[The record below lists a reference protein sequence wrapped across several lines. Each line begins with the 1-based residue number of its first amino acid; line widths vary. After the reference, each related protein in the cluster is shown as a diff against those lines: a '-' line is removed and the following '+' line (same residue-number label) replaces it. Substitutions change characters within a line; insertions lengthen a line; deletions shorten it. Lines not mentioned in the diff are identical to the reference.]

1 MYLERCMNP
10 FSFYCPT
17 KIVFGPGMLNELAK
31 HLSSYRFSSFL
42 VVTGSSATKNSTG
55 FSKLLASLREH
66 GYHYSV
72 YSNVKPDP
80 TAEMVREAAAQ
91 IQANKHEAIIAYG
104 GGSPIDCAKSAA
116 LMASNS
122 TDIMEYV
129 LVKQTPQKPAL
140 PVIAIPT
147 TAGTGSEISAA
158 AVTTDP
164 LSKRKIGLS
173 HPSYFPLL
181 SIIDPELHI
190 DMPAPITAATGLDA
204 LTHVLESWFSL
215 GSNPVSDSI
224 NAVNINL
231 IGTSLVKAYREP
243 NNIQARSAM
252 AYASSTA
259 GMAFSNTGLG
269 MVHGFA
275 HPLGA
280 LFGIAH
286 GVANAIMLPYVFAA
300 MSNQLKDKLTGLS
313 ACSII
318 ADKIYQLDRPETLI
332 EGILALRTILQIPRN
347 LKELAITEK
356 DLQTVHEDACT
367 YRMRPK
373 SPRAFTDQELYKI
386 LYAAWIGDIDMA
398 YCI

>member
-1 MYLERCMNP
+1 MNP

-17 KIVFGPGMLNELAK
+17 KIVFGAGAINELDK
-31 HLSSYRFSSFL
+31 QLSSYRFNSFL
-42 VVTGSSATKNSTG
+42 VVTGSSATKNSSG
-55 FSKLLASLREH
+55 FSKLLAILDAH
-66 GYHYSV
+66 GYSYSV

-80 TAEMVREAAAQ
+80 TADMVREAAAL
-91 IQANKHEAIIAYG
+91 IQTKNHEAVIAYG

-116 LMASNS
+116 LMASNNI
-122 TDIMEYV
+122 DIMEFV

-147 TAGTGSEISAA
+147 TAGTGSEMSAA

-164 LSKRKIGLS
+164 TSKRKIGLS

-190 DMPAPITAATGLDA
+190 SMPPSITAATGLDA

-215 GSNPVSDSI
+215 GANSVSDSI
-224 NAVNINL
+224 NAININL
-231 IGTSLVKAYREP
+231 IGTNLTRAFREP
-243 NNIQARSAM
+243 DNILARAAM
-252 AYASSTA
+252 AYASATA

-280 LFGIAH
+280 LFGVAH
-286 GVANAIMLPYVFAA
+286 GVANAIMFPYVFAA
-300 MSNQLKDKLTGLS
+300 MKHQLKDKLSGIS

-318 ADKIYQLDRPETLI
+318 ADKTYQLASPEALI
-332 EGILALRTILQIPRN
+332 AGILALRTVLQIPMS

-356 DLQTVHEDACT
+356 DLQAVHADACT

-373 SPRAFTDQELYKI
+373 SPRAFTDQELYKV
-386 LYAAWIGDIDMA
+386 LYAAWAGDLDMA
-398 YCI
+398 YAI

>member
-1 MYLERCMNP
+1 M
-10 FSFYCPT
+10 
-17 KIVFGPGMLNELAK
+17 FGPGMINELDK
-31 HLSSYRFSSFL
+31 QLSNYKFKSFL
-42 VVTGSSATKNSTG
+42 VVTGSSATKSSAG
-55 FSKLLASLREH
+55 FLKLLDILNRN
-66 GYHYSV
+66 GYSYSV
-72 YSNVKPDP
+72 FSNVKPDP
-80 TAEMVREAAAQ
+80 TADMVREAAAQ
-91 IQANKHEAIIAYG
+91 ILKNKHDAVIAYG

-116 LMASNS
+116 LMASNN

-140 PVIAIPT
+140 PVITIPT
-147 TAGTGSEISAA
+147 TAGTGSEMSAA

-164 LSKRKIGLS
+164 VSKRKIGLS
-173 HPSYFPLL
+173 HPSYFPHL

-190 DMPAPITAATGLDA
+190 SMPAPITAATGLDA

-215 GSNPVSDSI
+215 GANPVSDSI

-231 IGTSLVKAYREP
+231 IGTNLLKAYCEP
-243 NNIQARSAM
+243 DNIQARSAM

-259 GMAFSNTGLG
+259 GMAFANTGLG

-300 MSNQLKDKLTGLS
+300 MKHQLTDKLAGLN

-318 ADKIYQLDRPETLI
+318 ADKTYQYESPEKLI
-332 EGILALRTILQIPRN
+332 EGILALRSALQIPMS
-347 LKELAITEK
+347 LKELALSEK
-356 DLQTVHEDACT
+356 DLQAVHADACT

-373 SPRAFTDQELYKI
+373 SPRAFTDQELYKV
-386 LYAAWIGDIDMA
+386 LYAAWTGDLDMA
-398 YCI
+398 YAI

>member
-1 MYLERCMNP
+1 MNP

-17 KIVFGPGMLNELAK
+17 KIVFGPGMLNELDK
-31 HLSSYRFSSFL
+31 QLSNYRYKSFL
-42 VVTGSSATKNSTG
+42 IVTGSSATKNSSG
-55 FSKLLASLREH
+55 FSKLLTILDTH
-66 GYHYSV
+66 GYSYSV
-72 YSNVKPDP
+72 FSNVKPDP

-91 IQANKHEAIIAYG
+91 IQTNKHEAVIAYG

-116 LMASNS
+116 LMASNN

-147 TAGTGSEISAA
+147 TAGTGSEMSAA

-164 LSKRKIGLS
+164 VSKRKIGLS

-181 SIIDPELHI
+181 SIIDPELHSS
-190 DMPAPITAATGLDA
+190 MPPAITAATGLDA

-215 GSNPVSDSI
+215 GANPVSDSI
-224 NAVNINL
+224 NVININL
-231 IGTSLVKAYREP
+231 IGTNLAKAYREP
-243 NNIQARSAM
+243 DNIQARSAM
-252 AYASSTA
+252 AYASATA

-275 HPLGA
+275 HPIGA

-286 GVANAIMLPYVFAA
+286 GVANAVMLPYVFAA
-300 MSNQLKDKLTGLS
+300 MKHQLKDKLSGLRS
-313 ACSII
+313 CSII
-318 ADKIYQLDRPETLI
+318 ADKTYQLENPETLI
-332 EGILALRTILQIPRN
+332 AGILALRATLQIPMS

-356 DLQTVHEDACT
+356 DLQALHADACT

-373 SPRAFTDQELYKI
+373 SPRAFTDQELYKV
-386 LYAAWIGDIDMA
+386 LYAAWAGDLDMA
-398 YCI
+398 YAI